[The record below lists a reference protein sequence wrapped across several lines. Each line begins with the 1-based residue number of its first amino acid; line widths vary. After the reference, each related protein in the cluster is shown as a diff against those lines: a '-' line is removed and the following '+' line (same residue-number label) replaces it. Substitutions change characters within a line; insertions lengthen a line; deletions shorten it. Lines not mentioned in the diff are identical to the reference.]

1 MDMCADYAFRI
12 LGPLLV
18 TNGGEEIEI
27 SGTRRQ
33 KLLAAL
39 LLQPN
44 QMVSLDRL
52 VDAMWDDKPP
62 ASAHGQIRI
71 CVSGL
76 RRLLRGSERDS
87 VIETHPSCYR
97 ISVHDDALDL
107 FTFERLVSQGR
118 AMVRDNQ
125 LERAEKL
132 LQSALA
138 LWRGPVTAGLDSSAL
153 ASLVVRLHEDRLTVQ
168 EEYFDVALK
177 LGRHQ
182 QIIGA
187 LTGFVTENPFRE
199 RACAQLMLALYHSGR
214 QADALE
220 TFRTVRM
227 RFSEDLGIEPA
238 RDLHLLHQSI
248 LVGRLSSAA
257 PPATDALAPP
267 AAPRSHGHQS
277 CPAGVALL
285 SRASPNTVT
294 AGPLE
299 RLRQENDLL
308 RVERDGL
315 RRVLSLWLDLND
327 TDPGAAAS

>member
-1 MDMCADYAFRI
+1 M
-12 LGPLLV
+12 
-18 TNGGEEIEI
+18 TNGGEKIDI
-27 SGTRRQ
+27 SGVRRQ

-97 ISVHDDALDL
+97 ISVHGDALDL
-107 FTFERLVSQGR
+107 FTFERMVSQGR

-125 LERAEKL
+125 LERAERL
-132 LQSALA
+132 LRSALA
-138 LWRGPVTAGLDSSAL
+138 LWRGPVAAGLDSSAL
-153 ASLVVRLHEDRLTVQ
+153 TSLVVRLHEDRLTVQ
-168 EEYFDVALK
+168 EEYFDVALR

-182 QIIGA
+182 QIIGD

-227 RFSEDLGIEPA
+227 RFSEDLGIEPT
-238 RDLHLLHQSI
+238 RDLHVLHQSI
-248 LVGRLSSAA
+248 LVGRLSSTAPLSSDVPA
-257 PPATDALAPP
+257 PPSS
-267 AAPRSHGHQS
+267 RSHGHQGR
-277 CPAGVALL
+277 PAHVALL
-285 SRASPNTVT
+285 SRTSPNTVT
-294 AGPLE
+294 ADPMEQL
-299 RLRQENDLL
+299 RLENDQL

-315 RRVLSLWLDLND
+315 RRILSLWLDLNGS
-327 TDPGAAAS
+327 DPCAAAS

>member
-1 MDMCADYAFRI
+1 MTD
-12 LGPLLV
+12 
-18 TNGGEEIEI
+18 GGEEIEI

-52 VDAMWDDKPP
+52 VDAMWEDQPP

-76 RRLLRGSERDS
+76 RRLLRGGERDS

-97 ISVHDDALDL
+97 IRVHDDALDL
-107 FTFERLVSQGR
+107 FAFERLVSQGR

-125 LERAEKL
+125 LERAESL

-153 ASLVVRLHEDRLTVQ
+153 AALVVRLHEDRLTVQ
-168 EEYFDVALK
+168 EEYFDVALM

-182 QIIGA
+182 QIIGD

-238 RDLHLLHQSI
+238 RDLRVLHESI
-248 LVGRLSSAA
+248 LVGRLPSADPHPSDA
-257 PPATDALAPP
+257 LTPPPA
-267 AAPRSHGHQS
+267 RSHGRQS

-285 SRASPNTVT
+285 SRTSPNTV
-294 AGPLE
+294 ADDRME
-299 RLRQENDLL
+299 QLRHENDLL

-315 RRVLSLWLDLND
+315 RRILSRRLHLTD
-327 TDPGAAAS
+327 TDPDAPAS

>member
-1 MDMCADYAFRI
+1 M
-12 LGPLLV
+12 

-52 VDAMWDDKPP
+52 VDAMWDDQPP

-76 RRLLRGSERDS
+76 RRMLGGSERDS

-97 ISVHDDALDL
+97 IRVHDDDLDL

-118 AMVRDNQ
+118 AMIRDNQ
-125 LERAEKL
+125 LERAERL
-132 LQSALA
+132 LRSALA
-138 LWRGPVTAGLDSSAL
+138 LWRGPVTAGIESPAL
-153 ASLVVRLHEDRLTVQ
+153 AALVVRLHEERLTVQ
-168 EEYFDVALK
+168 EEYFDVALN

-182 QIIGA
+182 QIIGE
-187 LTGFVTENPFRE
+187 LTGFVTDNPFRE

-220 TFRTVRM
+220 TFRTVRT

-238 RDLHLLHQSI
+238 RDLRVLHESI
-248 LVGRLSSAA
+248 LVGRLSPVGPRHS
-257 PPATDALAPP
+257 DVLAPP
-267 AAPRSHGHQS
+267 PARSQGNPA
-277 CPAGVALL
+277 CPAGVTLL
-285 SRASPNTVT
+285 SRTSPNTV
-294 AGPLE
+294 AADRME
-299 RLRQENDLL
+299 QLRQENDQL

-315 RRVLSLWLDLND
+315 RRILSAFLDLNSE
-327 TDPGAAAS
+327 PGAPAC

>member
-1 MDMCADYAFRI
+1 MCADYVFRI

-18 TNGGEEIEI
+18 TNGGEPIEI
-27 SGTRRQ
+27 SGIRRQ

-52 VDAMWDDKPP
+52 VDTMWDDKPP

-76 RRLLRGSERDS
+76 RRLLRGGERDS

-97 ISVHDDALDL
+97 ISVHDEDALDL

-118 AMVRDNQ
+118 AMVHDNQ
-125 LERAEKL
+125 PERAERL
-132 LQSALA
+132 LKSALA
-138 LWRGPVTAGLDSSAL
+138 LWRGPVVTGLDSSAL
-153 ASLVVRLHEDRLTVQ
+153 NSLVVRLHEDRLTVQ

-182 QIIGA
+182 QIIGD
-187 LTGFVTENPFRE
+187 LTGFVAENPFRE
-199 RACAQLMLALYHSGR
+199 RACAQLMLALYHAGR

-220 TFRTVRM
+220 TFRAIRM

-238 RDLHLLHQSI
+238 RDLHVLHQSI
-248 LVGRLSSAA
+248 LVGRLASA
-257 PPATDALAPP
+257 PPHTSDVLAPP
-267 AAPRSHGHQS
+267 SPRTKRSQGR
-277 CPAGVALL
+277 PAGVALL
-285 SRASPNTVT
+285 SRTAPSTV
-294 AGPLE
+294 GGDPLE
-299 RLRQENDLL
+299 QLRLENDLL

-315 RRVLSLWLDLND
+315 RRILSLWLDLND
-327 TDPGAAAS
+327 GDAGAAAV

>member
-1 MDMCADYAFRI
+1 MCADYAFRI
-12 LGPLLV
+12 LGPLFV
-18 TNGGEEIEI
+18 ANGGEQIEI
-27 SGTRRQ
+27 GGIRRQ

-76 RRLLRGSERDS
+76 RRLLRGGERDS

-97 ISVHDDALDL
+97 ISVRDEDSLDL

-125 LERAEKL
+125 LERAETL
-132 LQSALA
+132 LKSALA
-138 LWRGPVTAGLDSSAL
+138 LWRGPVVAGLDSSAL
-153 ASLVVRLHEDRLTVQ
+153 ASLVVKLHEDRLTVQ

-182 QIIGA
+182 QIIGD
-187 LTGFVTENPFRE
+187 LTGFVTDNPFRE

-220 TFRTVRM
+220 TFRTIRM

-238 RDLHLLHQSI
+238 RDLHVLHQSI

-257 PPATDALAPP
+257 TRPSDLLTPSPLRPN
-267 AAPRSHGHQS
+267 GHQGR
-277 CPAGVALL
+277 PAGVALL
-285 SRASPNTVT
+285 SRTSPNTV
-294 AGPLE
+294 GGDPMEQL
-299 RLRQENDLL
+299 RLENDLL

-315 RRVLSLWLDLND
+315 RRILSLWLDLND
-327 TDPGAAAS
+327 ADAGLAAS

>member
-1 MDMCADYAFRI
+1 MCAEYAFRI

-18 TNGGEEIEI
+18 TNGDEPIEI
-27 SGTRRQ
+27 SGIRRQ

-52 VDAMWDDKPP
+52 VDALWDDNPP
-62 ASAHGQIRI
+62 ASARGQIRI

-76 RRLLRGSERDS
+76 RRLLRGREDDS

-97 ISVHDDALDL
+97 IRARDDDLDL
-107 FTFERLVSQGR
+107 FTFERLVAQGR
-118 AMVRDNQ
+118 DMVRDNR
-125 LERAEKL
+125 LERAEEL
-132 LQSALA
+132 LGSALA
-138 LWRGPVTAGLDSSAL
+138 LWRGPVAAGLDISSL
-153 ASLVVRLHEDRLTVQ
+153 ASLVVKLHEDRLTVQ

-182 QIIGA
+182 RIIGD

-220 TFRTVRM
+220 TFRAVRA

-238 RDLHLLHQSI
+238 QDLHVLHQSI
-248 LVGRLSSAA
+248 LVGRLASVA
-257 PPATDALAPP
+257 PPVSDTPTVP
-267 AAPRSHGHQS
+267 AQRSPGLRYGRPS
-277 CPAGVALL
+277 GVALL
-285 SRASPNTVT
+285 PRTSPRAVS
-294 AGPLE
+294 GYPLE
-299 RLRQENDLL
+299 QLRLENDLL

-315 RRVLSLWLDLND
+315 RRMLSLWLDLNAS
-327 TDPGAAAS
+327 DPGTEACS

>member
-1 MDMCADYAFRI
+1 M
-12 LGPLLV
+12 
-18 TNGGEEIEI
+18 TNGGEQIEI
-27 SGTRRQ
+27 SGIRRQ

-44 QMVSLDRL
+44 QTVSLDRL

-76 RRLLRGSERDS
+76 RRLLRGGERDS

-97 ISVHDDALDL
+97 INVHDEDALDL

-125 LERAEKL
+125 LERAERL
-132 LQSALA
+132 LKSALA
-138 LWRGPVTAGLDSSAL
+138 LWRGPVVAGLDSPAL
-153 ASLVVRLHEDRLTVQ
+153 ASLVVKLHEDRLTLQ

-182 QIIGA
+182 QIIGD
-187 LTGFVTENPFRE
+187 LSGFVTENPFRE

-220 TFRTVRM
+220 TFRTTRM
-227 RFSEDLGIEPA
+227 RFSEDLGIEPT
-238 RDLHLLHQSI
+238 RDLHVLHQSI
-248 LVGRLSSAA
+248 LAGQLSSTAARPSASVA
-257 PPATDALAPP
+257 PPSPHANGHRGRP
-267 AAPRSHGHQS
+267 ACLS
-277 CPAGVALL
+277 LL
-285 SRASPNTVT
+285 SQASPDIT
-294 AGPLE
+294 GDPMEQL
-299 RLRQENDLL
+299 RLENDLL
-308 RVERDGL
+308 RMERDGL
-315 RRVLSLWLDLND
+315 RGILSLWLDLND
-327 TDPGAAAS
+327 GDAGAAAS